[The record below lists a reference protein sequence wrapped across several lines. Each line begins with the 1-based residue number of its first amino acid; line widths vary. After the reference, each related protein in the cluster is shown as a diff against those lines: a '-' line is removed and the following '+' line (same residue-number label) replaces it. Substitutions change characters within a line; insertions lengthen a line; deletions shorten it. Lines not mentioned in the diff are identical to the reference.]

1 MALLRNKKQVPI
13 ADQLAK
19 IKLMQVISPEA
30 YRQITNNLLSSKPLP
45 PEIRQLMI
53 ILLDGIKL
61 GVIKIIPDQP
71 KLKNDFKL

>member
-1 MALLRNKKQVPI
+1 MALLRNKNQITI

-19 IKLMQVISPEA
+19 IKLMQVISPEV
-30 YRQITNNLLSSKPLP
+30 YRQITTTLLSSKSLP
-45 PEIRQLMI
+45 PEIRQMMI

-71 KLKNDFKL
+71 KFKNDFKL

>member
-1 MALLRNKKQVPI
+1 MSLLRSKNQIPI

-19 IKLMQVISPEA
+19 IKLMQVISLEF
-30 YRQITNNLLSSKPLP
+30 YRQITTNLLSSKSLP
-45 PEIRQLMI
+45 PDTRQQMI

-71 KLKNDFKL
+71 KLKNDFKI

>member
-1 MALLRNKKQVPI
+1 MSLLRSKNQIPI

-19 IKLMQVISPEA
+19 IKLMQVISLEF
-30 YRQITNNLLSSKPLP
+30 YRQITTNLLSSKSLP
-45 PEIRQLMI
+45 PDTRQQMI